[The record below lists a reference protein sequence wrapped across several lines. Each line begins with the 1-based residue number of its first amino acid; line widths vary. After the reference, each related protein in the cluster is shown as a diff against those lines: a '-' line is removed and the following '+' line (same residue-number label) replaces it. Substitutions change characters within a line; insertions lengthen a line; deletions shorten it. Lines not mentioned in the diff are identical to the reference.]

1 MMKKNVYPLL
11 ILYVGVIFILLLASV
26 LILMSALRQER
37 AEGDEKISEEPIYVY
52 LEKDTL
58 DTDEESLPPLLGYY
72 AREYRDKIGIFY
84 VDGSLYQ
91 VLDTYVKTLPEA
103 DRRLLGEGIRI
114 DSKAEL
120 LSIVEDYTS

>member
-1 MMKKNVYPLL
+1 MKKNVYPLL

-26 LILMSALRQER
+26 LILMNALRQER

-103 DRRLLGEGIRI
+103 DRSLLREGIYLE
-114 DSKAEL
+114 DEKAL
-120 LSIVEDYTS
+120 RGLIEDYT

>member
-1 MMKKNVYPLL
+1 MKKNVYPLL

-84 VDGSLYQ
+84 VDGTLYQ

-103 DRRLLGEGIRI
+103 DRSLLREGIYLE
-114 DSKAEL
+114 DEKAL
-120 LSIVEDYTS
+120 RGLIEDYT

>member
-1 MMKKNVYPLL
+1 MKKNVYPLL

-52 LEKDTL
+52 LEKDAV
-58 DTDEESLPPLLGYY
+58 DTAEESLPPLLGYY

-103 DRRLLGEGIRI
+103 DRSLLKEGIYLE
-114 DSKAEL
+114 DEKAL
-120 LSIVEDYTS
+120 RGLIEDYT

>member
-103 DRRLLGEGIRI
+103 DRSLLKEGIYLE
-114 DSKAEL
+114 DEKAL
-120 LSIVEDYTS
+120 RGLIEDYT

>member
-1 MMKKNVYPLL
+1 MKKNVYPLL

-103 DRRLLGEGIRI
+103 DRSLLKEGIYLE
-114 DSKAEL
+114 DEKAL
-120 LSIVEDYTS
+120 RGLIEDYT

>member
-1 MMKKNVYPLL
+1 MKKNVYPLL

-52 LEKDTL
+52 LEKDTP

-103 DRRLLGEGIRI
+103 DRSLLKEGIYLE
-114 DSKAEL
+114 DEKAL
-120 LSIVEDYTS
+120 RGLIEDYT

>member
-1 MMKKNVYPLL
+1 MKKNVYPLL

-103 DRRLLGEGIRI
+103 DRSMLREGIYLE
-114 DSKAEL
+114 DEKAL
-120 LSIVEDYTS
+120 RGLIEDYT